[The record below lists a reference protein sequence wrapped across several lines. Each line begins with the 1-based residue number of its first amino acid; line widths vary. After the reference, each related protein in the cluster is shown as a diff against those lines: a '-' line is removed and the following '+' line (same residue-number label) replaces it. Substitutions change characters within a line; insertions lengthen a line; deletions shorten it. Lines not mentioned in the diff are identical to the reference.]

1 MVDAEGAAERQS
13 GRAEACTRRRKANV
27 GRHWTELVSVS
38 PVGDE
43 GVPVFFVSMVD
54 DD

>member
-1 MVDAEGAAERQS
+1 MVDAEGAAEK
-13 GRAEACTRRRKANV
+13 ACTRRRKANV

-43 GVPVFFVSMVD
+43 GVPVFFVSMGD